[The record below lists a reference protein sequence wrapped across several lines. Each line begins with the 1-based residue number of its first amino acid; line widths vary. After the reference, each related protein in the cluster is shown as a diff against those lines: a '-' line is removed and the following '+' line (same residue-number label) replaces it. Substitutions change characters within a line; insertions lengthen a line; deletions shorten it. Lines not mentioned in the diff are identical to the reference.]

1 MLANASIQI
10 YSSIESVQMLRKCF
24 LRSVLYK
31 KDNVLMRSPKSKKM
45 QTLKVDAFQIKFL
58 RKKWEK
64 IIEDENTEILN
75 KGKRTRLGDMHRSN
89 FGKNELLY
97 FDRFLN
103 G

>member
-1 MLANASIQI
+1 
-10 YSSIESVQMLRKCF
+10 
-24 LRSVLYK
+24 
-31 KDNVLMRSPKSKKM
+31 MRSPKSKKM
-45 QTLKVDAFQIKFL
+45 QTLKVAAVKIKFHSKFL
-58 RKKWEK
+58 RKNWEK